1 VRILSGWH
9 CGIIVLLFTLSVL
22 PFSVVCLAEETTT
35 INADNLEYER
45 ESSIY
50 NATGHVKITQGAV
63 TVEADQ
69 IIYHENSS
77 FVHAEGNLV
86 YDDALVHIK
95 AEGADLNLDSKT
107 GRLFDAEVFSKKNKF
122 RIRAKTIEKKS
133 EDQYFLDVAEFTTCD
148 APVPAWCFTGKDVDA
163 TINDT
168 LKARDVTFRI
178 KGNPVFYSPYIVA
191 PFGNERKT
199 GLLFPSIGYVNSK
212 GIHYEQPFFWAISE
226 NRDATILLD
235 AYTSRGAGL
244 GLEYRF
250 LEPDKT
256 KGYAWVYYLRDN
268 KLEKDFSYDVGDYES
283 DRANRLSGFLNLE
296 YTNSNEMYN
305 EYGPHVIEKVG
316 KFFNPASY
324 LNTISRRFLEST
336 GEVSLRL
343 DASRLFLSSQYL
355 IDLKLDTDQSTV
367 AQLLPQAG
375 YFINPMRIGPFV
387 FSLASSLSNFW
398 RETGASGQRLDIY
411 PKVAHSFGS
420 DLIISQS
427 LGLRETA
434 YSLVRSD
441 VYGDLPH
448 RESFD
453 YTVMAYT
460 RLMKSYTT
468 FTHIMEPSLGFTYIP
483 PAKPTLPLF
492 DATELYSKTSLIE
505 LSLHNRFRDAGG
517 EFLNLRITEGF
528 DAFSS
533 DRPFSPLKFEVFMN
547 RPLFLRGDISLNM
560 YDKNIETAN
569 ADVTLPISRGSLSFG
584 ERYDRPNDISFF
596 TLGMKYTF
604 SGAISSEGYLWYDQ
618 KSRKVT
624 NVIGKVSYKKQCW
637 ETTLVIT
644 KRENNDFS
652 ASILFTLLGIG
663 TIKI

>member
-1 VRILSGWH
+1 VRTLSCWY
-9 CGIIVLLFTLSVL
+9 CGIIVFLFTLYAS
-22 PFSVVCLAEETTT
+22 PFSVACLAEETTT
-35 INADNLEYER
+35 ITADSLEYER

-50 NATGHVKITQGAV
+50 TAKGNVKITQGTV
-63 TVEADQ
+63 SVEADQ

-86 YDDALVHIK
+86 YEDALVHIR

-107 GRLFDAEVFSKKNKF
+107 GRLFDAEVFSKKNNF

-133 EDQYFLDVAEFTTCD
+133 EDQYLLDVAEFTTCD
-148 APVPAWCFTGKDVDA
+148 APVPAWCFKGKDVDA
-163 TINDT
+163 TVNDT

-178 KGNPVFYSPYIVA
+178 KGKPVFYSPYIVA

-199 GLLFPSIGYVNSK
+199 GLLFPSFGYVQSK
-212 GIHYEQPFFWAISE
+212 GFHYEQPFFWAISE

-235 AYTSRGAGL
+235 AYTARGAGL

-250 LEPDKT
+250 LEPDNT
-256 KGYAWVYYLRDN
+256 KGYAWAYYLRDN
-268 KLEKDFSYDVGDYES
+268 ELDRDFSYAVGVYERER
-283 DRANRLSGFLNLE
+283 DARLSGFLNLD
-296 YTNSNEMYN
+296 YINSKEMYN
-305 EYGPHVIEKVG
+305 EYGPYVTAKV
-316 KFFNPASY
+316 KRFIDPVTY
-324 LNTISRRFLEST
+324 LNTTTRRFLEST

-355 IDLKLDTDQSTV
+355 IDLKLGTDQSTV
-367 AQLLPQAG
+367 VQQLPEAG
-375 YFINPMRIGPFV
+375 YFINPLKIGPFV

-411 PKVAHSFGS
+411 PKVAHTFGS
-420 DLIISQS
+420 DIIISQS

-441 VYGDLPH
+441 IYGDLPH

-460 RLMKSYTT
+460 RLMKSYGT
-468 FTHIMEPSLGFTYIP
+468 FTHVMEPSLSFTYIP

-492 DATELYSKTSLIE
+492 DATELYSKTSRIE
-505 LSLHNRFRDAGG
+505 LSLHNRFRDLSG

-528 DAFSS
+528 DVFRS
-533 DRPFSPLKFEVFMN
+533 DRPFLPLKIEAVMN

-560 YDKNIETAN
+560 YEKNIETAN
-569 ADVTLPISRGSLSFG
+569 ADITLPISRGSFTFG
-584 ERYDRPNDISFF
+584 ERYDRPAGISFF
-596 TLGMKYTF
+596 TLGMSYTF
-604 SGAISSEGYLWYDQ
+604 SGALSSEGYLWYDQ
-618 KSRKVT
+618 KSGKIT
-624 NVIGKVSYKKQCW
+624 NIIGKVSYRRQCW
-637 ETTLVIT
+637 EMTLVVT
-644 KRENNDFS
+644 KREGDYS